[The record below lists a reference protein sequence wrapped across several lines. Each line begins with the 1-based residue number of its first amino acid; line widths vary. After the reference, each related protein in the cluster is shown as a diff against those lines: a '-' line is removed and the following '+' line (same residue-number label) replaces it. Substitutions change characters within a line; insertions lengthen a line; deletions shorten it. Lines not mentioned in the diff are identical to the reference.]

1 MNKFKFIDGVQR
13 ISKLEEEKIEEKL
26 NALEINIPKEQIQLF
41 TESLA
46 SKTWNV
52 VNWADF
58 TPQALGVDV
67 KPKGKSLCSDFISLD
82 TETSHNHKSDKK
94 EMIGWIYQWAF
105 TYNGEII
112 EGRRPSEII
121 KCLKQIH
128 ETNKL
133 VQNVK
138 ELIIFVHNLSYD
150 WSYLKQWLRQ
160 EFKEKGTEEIL
171 AIGNHNIICY
181 RIAGFDFRC
190 SYKLTLKSLD
200 SWSKELNTP
209 HRKLVGAVDYDEIRY
224 QDTPLTEN
232 DYKYMF
238 NDVVVLDEA
247 VRLQMFLHNDNLFSI
262 PYTTT
267 GYIRRKAR
275 QYCEIYK
282 GRGQFKK
289 MALTPE
295 QYSLCR
301 MEFAG
306 GITHGNRLLA
316 NKTVRATIRHR
327 DFVSH
332 YPSQQVCSTAP
343 CSPWVLEYDFENDGE
358 YGGYTLKELISLA
371 SSRCILAE
379 IKISNVKLKKG
390 ITLPYLQTSK
400 CNNGRIDDIK
410 TIDDNG
416 RIMKLDGE
424 TIIAINEHDLKW
436 LVKQYTFDIQ
446 ILRVYSAKRG
456 TFPRWLVALVM
467 KLFYGKTEKKNAVKE
482 IKKAGYKED
491 SIEYLIAKRNE
502 MLAKGGLNGCF
513 GMTATD
519 PVRVSYEELDDGR
532 WEVDKITTEFVE
544 AKLSEFYS
552 NWSSFMTY
560 QLGVWTTSN
569 ARNELLEFV
578 ELVGY
583 ENFLY
588 ADTDSIFYIS
598 TPEIEKRIEDQ
609 NAKNREICDKEG
621 HYIDFN
627 GKRHYLNQFADED
640 EDIVAFRFLHAKCY
654 AYEVKTENDIEL
666 KTTIAGVKQIGRENE
681 DGHKVLRT
689 EELGNIDNLKE
700 GFVFKYCGGVQ
711 VVHTH
716 AEPTVKEINGHLT
729 EYASSAIIVNV
740 EKTLHTEL
748 YYREHPIV
756 DWSVEIEGNDII

>member
-1 MNKFKFIDGVQR
+1 MNKFKFLDGVQR
-13 ISKLEEEKIEEKL
+13 VSNSQKNQIEEKL
-26 NALEINIPKEQIQLF
+26 KALEIDIPQDQLQLF
-41 TESLA
+41 TDHLS
-46 SKTWNV
+46 SKAWNV

-58 TPQALGVDV
+58 TPHALDVDF
-67 KPKGKSLCSDFISLD
+67 KPKGKSLCADFISLD
-82 TETSHNHKSDKK
+82 TETSHNHETDKK
-94 EMIGWIYQWAF
+94 KMKGWIYQWAF
-105 TYNGEII
+105 TYDGEII

-133 VQNVK
+133 SQNVK
-138 ELIIFVHNLSYD
+138 ELIVFVHNLSYD

-160 EFKEKGTEEIL
+160 EFREQGIEQIL
-171 AIGNHNIICY
+171 AIGNHNIISY

-200 SWSKELNTP
+200 GWSKGLNTP

-224 QDTPLTEN
+224 QDTPLSED

-238 NDVVVLDEA
+238 NDVIVLDEA
-247 VRLQMFLHNDNLFSI
+247 VRLQMYIFKDNLFTI

-282 GRGQFKK
+282 GKSQFKK

-316 NKTVRATIRHR
+316 NRTIRRKIRHR

-332 YPSQQVCSTAP
+332 YPSQQACCTAP
-343 CSPWVLEYDFENDGE
+343 CSPWILEYNFEDDGE
-358 YGGYTLKELISLA
+358 DGGYTLKELVKLA

-379 IKISNVKLKKG
+379 IKISNVQLKRG

-400 CNNGRIDDIK
+400 CNNGRITELK

-424 TIIAINEHDLKW
+424 TIIAVNEHDLKW

-446 ILRVYSAKRG
+446 ILKVYSAKRG
-456 TFPRWLVALVM
+456 TFPQWLVALVM

-482 IKKAGYKED
+482 VKKAGFKED
-491 SIEYLIAKRNE
+491 SIEYITAKRNE
-502 MLAKGGLNGCF
+502 SLAKADLNGVY
-513 GMTATD
+513 GMSATD
-519 PVRVSYEELDDGR
+519 PVRLAYEELDDGR
-532 WEVDKITTEFVE
+532 WIVENATTEFVE
-544 AKLSEFYS
+544 AKLSEYYS
-552 NWSSFMTY
+552 NWNSFMTY

-569 ARNELLEFV
+569 ARNELMEFV

-583 ENFLY
+583 ENFIY

-598 TPEIEKRIEDQ
+598 TPEIEQRIEER
-609 NAKNREICDKEG
+609 NAQNREICDKDG

-627 GKRHYLNQFADED
+627 GKRYYLNQFADED
-640 EDIVAFRFLHAKCY
+640 EDIVSFRFLHAKCY
-654 AYEVKTENDIEL
+654 AYEVKTEKGIEL
-666 KTTIAGVKQIGRENE
+666 KTTIAGVKQIGRKNE
-681 DGHKVLRT
+681 EGHRVLRT
-689 EELGNIDNLKE
+689 EELGCIDNLKE

-711 VVHTH
+711 VAHIH
-716 AEPTVKEINGHLT
+716 AEPTVEEINGHLT

-748 YYREHPIV
+748 YYREHPIA
-756 DWSVEIEGNDII
+756 DWSVEIDGNDII